1 MKFWWHIPCIHMIV
15 TEWTGGLYV
24 SPTIAGS
31 RAGGLIAG
39 AWAAMISLGSEGYRP
54 FSFLLVISWHFRFF
68 VDDSLYTLQDTWK
81 TPRRSWRHQKEF
93 RKGTYS
99 LTYSLILFQSKYH
112 CTSQWFY
119 LQDTRHSRTVCY
131 WKAWYEYNCFWIWCC
146 RHIWSQWCS
155 VVQRLAF
162 KCITET

>member
-1 MKFWWHIPCIHMIV
+1 MIV

-39 AWAAMISLGSEGYRP
+39 AWAAMISLGFEGYRP
-54 FSFLLVISWHFRFF
+54 FSFLLVITWHFRFF
-68 VDDSLYTLQDTWK
+68 LADSLYTLQDTWK

-99 LTYSLILFQSKYH
+99 LSLTVQFFSSLSTIVPHNDS
-112 CTSQWFY
+112 T
-119 LQDTRHSRTVCY
+119 LQDTGYSRAVCD
-131 WKAWYEYNCFWIWCC
+131 WKA
-146 RHIWSQWCS
+146 
-155 VVQRLAF
+155 
-162 KCITET
+162 